1 MGEVERG
8 IYERSVSDLERRQ
21 LCCHL
26 QIADR
31 IQRVAGAQQ
40 KTIEEVRVALVEQ
53 TRKVRRWGG
62 DHGYCDIGFIHWVL
76 QKNISHQLSGK
87 TLS

>member
-1 MGEVERG
+1 MEELILLSMGEVERG

-21 LCCHL
+21 LCGHL

-31 IQRVAGAQQ
+31 IQRVAGQQQ

-53 TRKVRRWGG
+53 TRKVKTTRLLY
-62 DHGYCDIGFIHWVL
+62 HFQIHMDIS
-76 QKNISHQLSGK
+76 KK
-87 TLS
+87 